1 MGPLFKAFYN
11 IAQHYS
17 VPGMVQ
23 NLLPLAEEL
32 MSAWLRILWTVDHLR
47 ITWFETLGWSQQGC
61 KIHTVNIFP
70 SLIQILWQ
78 TYFEFRIVVMQGWQK
93 LWTKYF
99 LVKYWVVGQLLEMS
113 TGSRTMD
120 PSQRSQDQAQRAK
133 KQGRLRA
140 ADQGPKTKD
149 PGSRREGQETRKI
162 EDCRSRTMDGKQA
175 LDEGLL

>member
-1 MGPLFKAFYN
+1 
-11 IAQHYS
+11 
-17 VPGMVQ
+17 
-23 NLLPLAEEL
+23 
-32 MSAWLRILWTVDHLR
+32 
-47 ITWFETLGWSQQGC
+47 
-61 KIHTVNIFP
+61 
-70 SLIQILWQ
+70 
-78 TYFEFRIVVMQGWQK
+78 
-93 LWTKYF
+93 
-99 LVKYWVVGQLLEMS
+99 MS

-120 PSQRSQDQAQRAK
+120 PSQRSQDQAQIRAK